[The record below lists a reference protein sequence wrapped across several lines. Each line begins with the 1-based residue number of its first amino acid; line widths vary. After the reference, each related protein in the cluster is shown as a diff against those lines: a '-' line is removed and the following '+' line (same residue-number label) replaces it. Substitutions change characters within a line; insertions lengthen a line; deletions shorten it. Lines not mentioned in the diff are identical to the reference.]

1 MRTTLQLL
9 SSFKWREHSAF
20 RRSTLLVT
28 ALICLSLPTMSAQIN
43 VFFNPVQPSCF
54 GLPNGSITAVPVG
67 GTGPYTYLWST
78 GQTTPTISGLTAG
91 TYSVTV
97 TGVIGTGN
105 GSVTLTQPPLL
116 TVDLQATT
124 CNIPFTVTATGGGGV
139 PPYSYNWSTG
149 ANGPV
154 ISVPPG
160 TYCVTVTD
168 QNNCGA
174 VDCITINLTPLT
186 VNVTATGV
194 TCPNG
199 SNGSVQAN
207 PAGGTPPYT
216 YLWSNG
222 ATTQTQNNLPP
233 GSYTVTLTDQNGC
246 TAVATGIVGN
256 KPPIVINVNATHP
269 TCTGFTNGSIGVTAS
284 GGTPPFTYLWSTGQ
298 TGPFISNLGPGTY
311 SVTVNDAL
319 GCPKTQSVTLITQS
333 NLVVGALGTPETCPG
348 FNNGFATANPSG
360 GVQPYTYLWNT
371 GGTTQV
377 LTNRPPGTYTVT
389 VTDAVGCTGTATAVV
404 AAAQPFQINVTGTNM
419 TTCGV
424 SNGTATANIVTGTG
438 PFTYLWSNGGT
449 TSTVTGLAPGTYSVT
464 VTSGNGCLA
473 TGSVTLTAPPNVS
486 VNIMAPNLV
495 CQGGT
500 NGFAMAVVTGGTGPF
515 NFLWNTLSTAQT
527 LQNIGPGTYS
537 VTVTDAN
544 GCTATA
550 TRTIQAAPAISVILS
565 GTTVVCGEGNTG
577 SATATVV
584 GGTPSFTYLW
594 SNGATTQSI
603 SGLVE
608 GTYSVTVTDANQ
620 CTATGSININVVD
633 DLDVTVNIQNVLCF
647 GGSTGS
653 ATATGSGGTTPYT
666 FLWSTGATTAT
677 ISNRPAGSYTVTL
690 TDANNCSVSQTIMI
704 AQPTDLTVT
713 INASALV
720 CVGAST
726 GTATAI
732 PAGGTPAYTYLWNT
746 GATTATIS
754 NLPAGGYSVTVT
766 DANGCT
772 ETATVTINTAPQL
785 VVTIE
790 STEVVC
796 GTEDEGIASVV
807 VTGGTQ
813 PYTYLWSTGANSE
826 SIEDLGTGTYSVTV
840 TDANGCTATGETDIL
855 VVSDFSISV
864 IPRNVL
870 CFGGNSGS
878 ILVTPTGG
886 TAPYTYLWSNGQ
898 TVEEIINLTV
908 GTYTVTVTEANGC
921 TLTETITITQPP
933 VLNLTVL
940 GNNADCFGDESGSA
954 TATATGGT
962 PPYTYNWSDSQTGP
976 TAQGLE
982 AGTYTVTVTD
992 ANFCTAQK
1000 TVVISQPAQLSVT
1013 VNTPLINCGGTNS
1026 GSATAIVTG
1035 GSGPYTYLWNTGATT
1050 SALTNIP
1057 AGTYSLTVTDNNG
1070 CTAIVQ
1076 TITVSEIPE
1085 LDLTFTVNDIIC
1097 SNQNIGSITA
1107 TVSGGTAPFTYLW
1120 SNGGTTATISN
1131 LAVGTYS
1138 LTVTDA
1144 NGCVA
1149 TGSDGVEQTP
1159 QLQVI
1164 PTAVNVTCFGL
1175 NNGSIT
1181 IVVNGAVPTV
1191 TYLWS
1196 DGATTQNRTNLAP
1209 GTYSVTVTSG
1219 SGCTGTAS
1227 ATITQ
1232 PPALT
1237 VQTTATPAD
1246 CFGEESGAATASAS
1260 GGTAPYTYA
1269 WSSGDS
1275 GAAVSG
1281 LPAGSYTVTATDAN
1295 GCTATANVTVAQPTA
1310 VQVSTVQVTGTCEG
1324 STTGSASASAS
1335 GGTAPYTYA
1344 WSNGASGTNLSN
1356 LAGGSYTVT
1365 ATDANGCTATSTVN
1379 ITSFNRPVCSIEI
1392 LQEVTDPALNDGQ
1405 LRCLVSG
1412 GTGPFTFLWSNG
1424 ATTATVTNFGI
1435 GTHTVTVTDAN
1446 GCTTTCSVMLKG
1458 PARIGDFVWLDI
1470 DRDGI
1475 QDPGEIGI
1483 PNVMVILSG
1492 NTNDPYADTTFT
1504 NANGIY
1510 LFNVPPPGTYKVTF
1524 IPPAGTTLMLS
1535 PQNQGSN
1542 DALDSDADPVTF
1554 MTQFV
1559 FVTYGDEDLTLD
1571 AGFFPKCQN
1580 ITNAGTIAA
1589 DQYLCGPGGD
1599 PAPIVPVIPPSGGM
1613 GALEYLWMTST
1624 IGGPFNDQLWQPIP
1638 GATGASYDPG
1648 PLQQTTYFIRC
1659 TRRECCTTYL
1669 ETNIVTITVD
1679 DVAVAAIG
1687 GPQLVC
1693 VNQVATFTSTESGP
1707 TAVVSWTFGPGA
1719 SIQSAT
1725 GPSVQ
1730 VHWVSFGN
1738 FQVTLTVTENG
1749 CTSTTTK
1756 NVTVTNLPTICGNG
1770 LALEAKVMDVGG
1782 QALVGLEWA
1791 IEEAVAQGLNFVVE
1805 HSGDGETF
1813 RSIGQVNQVAR
1824 ITSGMAFYEFMHHE
1838 PKNGLNWYRLFI
1850 TDQAGNTRYSQVA
1863 EAVIIVD
1870 SKLVYL
1876 YPNPVSTE
1884 LTVEL
1889 FETFNEPVQIEVI
1902 SSNGVVL
1909 HNTSAGPQD
1918 NRVVINFADYPAG
1931 AYFLRMRYGKAD
1943 VKVIKVLKL

>member
-1 MRTTLQLL
+1 MRTTLPVL
-9 SSFKWREHSAF
+9 SSFKWQERSAF
-20 RRSTLLVT
+20 RRATLLVS
-28 ALICLSLPTMSAQIN
+28 ALILLSLPMASGQIN
-43 VFFNPVQPSCF
+43 VFFNPVHPSCF
-54 GLPNGSITAVPVG
+54 GLPNGSITAIPVG
-67 GTGPYTYLWST
+67 GTGPYTYLWSN
-78 GQTTPTISGLTAG
+78 GQTTQTISGLIAG

-97 TGVIGTGN
+97 TGVIGVGN
-105 GSVTLTQPPLL
+105 GSTTLVQPPLL
-116 TVDLQATT
+116 TIDLQATN
-124 CNIPFTVTATGGGGV
+124 CSIPFTVTATGGGGS
-139 PPYSYNWSTG
+139 PPYNYNWSTG

-174 VDCITINLTPLT
+174 VDCITLNFTPLT

-207 PAGGTPPYT
+207 PAGGAPPYS

-222 ATTQTQNNLPP
+222 ATTQTQTNLPP

-246 TAVATGIVGN
+246 TAVATGVVAN
-256 KPPIVINVNATHP
+256 KPPININVNTNHP
-269 TCTGFTNGSIGVTAS
+269 TCAGFTNGSISVTAS

-298 TGPFISNLGPGTY
+298 ITPFINNLGPGTY

-319 GCPKTQSVTLITQS
+319 GCPKTQSVTLVTQS
-333 NLVVGALGTPETCPG
+333 NLVVGAVGTPLTCPG
-348 FNNGFATANPSG
+348 INNGFATANPSG

-371 GGTTQV
+371 GATTQV
-377 LTNRPPGTYTVT
+377 LTNRPPGTYIVT

-404 AAAQPFQINVTGTNM
+404 ADAPPYQINVTGTNM

-424 SNGTATANIVTGTG
+424 SNGTATANIITGTG
-438 PFTYLWSNGGT
+438 PFSYLWSNGGT
-449 TSTVTGLAPGTYSVT
+449 TSTITGLAPGTYSVT
-464 VTSGNGCLA
+464 VTTGNGCIA
-473 TGSVTLTAPPNVS
+473 TGSVTLTAPPNVF

-495 CQGGT
+495 CLGGT
-500 NGFAMAVVTGGTGPF
+500 NGFAMAVITGGTGPF
-515 NFLWNTLSTAQT
+515 NFLWSTGATSQT
-527 LQNIGPGTYS
+527 IQNIGPGTYT

-550 TRTIQAAPAISVILS
+550 TRTIQAAPAINVIVS

-584 GGTPSFTYLW
+584 GGTGPFSYLW
-594 SNGATTQSI
+594 SNGASTQSI
-603 SGLVE
+603 SGLPE
-608 GTYSVTVTDANQ
+608 GTYVVTVTDANQ
-620 CTATGSININVVD
+620 CTATGTININVID
-633 DLDVTVNIQNVLCF
+633 DLDLTVNVQNVLCF
-647 GGSTGS
+647 GGNTGS
-653 ATATGSGGTTPYT
+653 ATAAGSGGDLPYT
-666 FLWSTGATTAT
+666 FLWSTGATTAG
-677 ISNRPAGSYTVTL
+677 ISNLTSGGYTVTL
-690 TDANNCSVSQTIMI
+690 TDANGCSVSQSIIVT
-704 AQPTDLTVT
+704 QPADLTVT
-713 INASALV
+713 INASSLV
-720 CVGAST
+720 CIGEST

-732 PAGGTPAYTYLWNT
+732 PAGGTPGYTYLWSN

-754 NLPAGGYSVTVT
+754 SLPAGTYSVTVT

-772 ETATVTINTAPQL
+772 ESASVTINVAPLLQ
-785 VVTIE
+785 VTIE

-796 GTEDEGIASVV
+796 GTENEGMATVQ

-813 PYTYLWSTGANSE
+813 PYTYLWSTGANGE

-840 TDANGCTATGETDIL
+840 TDANGCTATVETEIL
-855 VVSDFSISV
+855 VVSDFTIEV

-878 ILVTPTGG
+878 ILVTPSGG
-886 TAPYTYLWSNGQ
+886 TTPYTYLWSNGQ
-898 TVEEIINLTV
+898 TVSEVLNLV
-908 GTYTVTVTEANGC
+908 AGTYTVTVTEDNGC
-921 TLTETITITQPP
+921 VLTETITITQPP
-933 VLNLTVL
+933 LLTLSVI
-940 GNNADCFGDESGSA
+940 GNNADCFGDESGTA
-954 TATATGGT
+954 TATASGGT

-976 TAQGLE
+976 TANGLE
-982 AGTYTVTVTD
+982 AGTYTVTATD
-992 ANFCTAQK
+992 ANFCTAVM
-1000 TVVISQPAQLSVT
+1000 TVVISQPSQLSVT

-1026 GSATAIVTG
+1026 GSAITIVTG
-1035 GSGPYTYLWNTGATT
+1035 GTGPYTYLWSTGATT
-1050 SALTNIP
+1050 SSLNNIP
-1057 AGTYSLTVTDNNG
+1057 AGTYSLTVTDANG

-1076 TITVSEIPE
+1076 TVTVNEIPE
-1085 LDLTFTVNDIIC
+1085 LELTFTVNDIIC

-1120 SNGGTTATISN
+1120 SNGGTTATINN
-1131 LAVGTYS
+1131 LAPGTYS

-1144 NGCVA
+1144 NGCIA

-1164 PTAVNVTCFGL
+1164 PTSVNVTCFGL

-1196 DGATTQNRTNLAP
+1196 DGATTQNRSNLAP

-1237 VQTTATPAD
+1237 VQTTSTPAD

-1260 GGTAPYTYA
+1260 GGTGPYTYA
-1269 WSSGDS
+1269 WSSGDAGTS
-1275 GAAVSG
+1275 VSG
-1281 LPAGSYTVTATDAN
+1281 LPAGTYTVTATDAN
-1295 GCTATANVTVAQPTA
+1295 GCTATATVTVTQPTA
-1310 VQVSTVQVTGTCEG
+1310 VQVLTTQIAGTCQG

-1344 WSNGASGTNLSN
+1344 WSNSASGPNINN
-1356 LAGGSYTVT
+1356 LAGGAYTVT

-1379 ITSFNRPVCSIEI
+1379 ITTFNRPVCSIEI
-1392 LQEVTDPALNDGQ
+1392 LQEVTFPALNDGQ
-1405 LRCLVSG
+1405 LRCVVSG
-1412 GTGPFTFLWSNG
+1412 GAGPYTFLWNTG
-1424 ATTATVTNFGI
+1424 ATTATVTGLSI
-1435 GTHTVTVTDAN
+1435 GTYSVVVTDAN
-1446 GCTTTCSVMLKG
+1446 GCTTTCTVMLEG
-1458 PARIGDFVWLDI
+1458 PARLGDFVWLDI

-1475 QDPGEIGI
+1475 QDPGEVGI
-1483 PNVMVILSG
+1483 PGVTVIVTG
-1492 NTNDPYADTTFT
+1492 NTNDPYADTTVT
-1504 NANGIY
+1504 NSNGLY
-1510 LFNVPPPGTYKVTF
+1510 LFWVPPGTYKVTF
-1524 IPPAGTTLMLS
+1524 VTPVGTYMLS
-1535 PQNQGSN
+1535 PQNQGGN
-1542 DALDSDADPVTF
+1542 DALDSDPDPVMF
-1554 MTQFV
+1554 MTH
-1559 FVTYGDEDLTLD
+1559 FVTLGPGDEDLTLD

-1599 PAPIVPVIPPSGGM
+1599 PAPIVPVIPPTGGM

-1638 GATGASYDPG
+1638 GANSASYDPG

-1659 TRRECCTTYL
+1659 TRRECCTSYL

-1679 DVAVAAIG
+1679 DVAVAAVG
-1687 GPQLVC
+1687 GPELVC
-1693 VNQVATFTSTESGP
+1693 VNQTATFTSTASGP
-1707 TAVVSWTFGPGA
+1707 NAVVSWAFSAGA
-1719 SIQSAT
+1719 SVQTAT

-1730 VHWVSFGN
+1730 VFWVSHGN

-1756 NVTVTNLPTICGNG
+1756 NVTVTTSPTICGNG
-1770 LALEAKVMDVGG
+1770 LGLSATVLGMGG
-1782 QALVGLEWA
+1782 QSIVALEWA
-1791 IEEAVAQGLNFVVE
+1791 LEEAATNGLNFVVE
-1805 HSGDGETF
+1805 HSADGETF
-1813 RSIGQVNQVAR
+1813 RSIGQVNAAAR
-1824 ITSGMAFYEFMHHE
+1824 IVSGMAFYEFMDHE
-1838 PKNGLNWYRLFI
+1838 PKNGLNWYRLYI
-1850 TDQAGNTRYSQVA
+1850 TDQNGNSRHSQVA

-1876 YPNPVSTE
+1876 YPNPVSNE
-1884 LTVEL
+1884 LTLEL
-1889 FETFNEPVQIEVI
+1889 FETFNENVQIEVI

-1909 HNTSAGPQD
+1909 QTRSAGPQD
-1918 NRVVINFADYPAG
+1918 RRIVIDFADYPAG

-1943 VKVIKVLKL
+1943 VKVIKVLKI